1 MSPRSFDPQQQ
12 RVLDHARGPLL
23 VLGAA
28 GTGKT
33 AALVERFARLIE
45 GGADPERVAL
55 IVRSRAAR
63 VGARRA
69 LLARL
74 PGSLP
79 ALRVATVHGIAYQ
92 VVQEHYRALE
102 YEGPATILSAAD
114 QFARVRELL
123 EGDDAADWPAYGSML
138 RLRGFADQVRQLILR
153 AQEALLTPED
163 IERKAAQRGL
173 SGWSELAAFYRRYLQ
188 VLDQAG
194 LVDFAG
200 LVMQAAAVG
209 PRAGAPFDHVLVDD
223 FQDTTYAAE
232 ALVSGLAAESTVVA
246 GDPGAHV
253 FAFQGTTDEP
263 LRRFASL
270 HSAPVVELT
279 ERHRGE
285 GPQTEAWWAPHASEE
300 YEAVARE
307 LRRVH
312 VEETVPWRDLAVVVR
327 RQGAHL
333 GGLLRALDDAGVPR
347 WLPERTLSS
356 EAEPATHPYRLALRW
371 IARPQERGGL
381 LESLLASDLA
391 GLTPAAA
398 RTVLRASTGGDPTA
412 ALSATAGLTPE
423 EAASMERLRASLEAA
438 ESRSGSV
445 LDAFAELWRTL
456 PYSAHLVA
464 RAAES
469 PEARRD
475 LDSVVAFA
483 ELVSRAGEGAV
494 PTVEAFLADLESGEE
509 GPGVAAPGP
518 EPDAVRVLTAHG
530 CAGREFDT
538 VVVVRALE
546 GNFPSLTRPEPMF
559 DLAALDGN
567 VSRSQRLR
575 ERVADERRLF
585 RMVVGRARR
594 RAVFTGGASQEE
606 LGPVSRS
613 RFVQEL
619 GIAWTVLDGDG
630 DARAAE
636 PLTVAEAASRWRRAL
651 ADADRAPAERLAALE
666 GLLAL
671 GSDPAGWWFQREWTD
686 TGRPLHETMRVSY
699 SRLDKLENCELQF
712 VLSEELG
719 LGSHSGYHA
728 WVGSLVHDLIE
739 RYERGE
745 LPDKT
750 LEAMQ
755 DAAEAGW
762 RPQEFPSFAVSEAFR
777 KLVRDTM
784 LPNWFREYADTP
796 AVATEERFEFD
807 FDGATVTG
815 YIDRIG
821 PITSGG
827 NRITDYKTG
836 KAKTGNPA
844 ENLQLGIYF
853 LAVDET
859 EELAKYRPV
868 RAVELAYVRGKW
880 NDASKV
886 ERVPWQPNTSNGVKY
901 RAEMRERLS
910 GLLARLRGLVQ
921 DETYRPSTAAEC
933 HFCEFKSMCPLWP
946 QGAPLFGELTRPSDA
961 SGNERASTGGEA
973 PA

>member
-1 MSPRSFDPQQQ
+1 MSPRSFDPLQQ
-12 RVLDHARGPLL
+12 RVLEHARGPLL
-23 VLGAA
+23 VLGGA

-33 AALVERFARLIE
+33 AALLERFARLIE

-55 IVRSRAAR
+55 IVRSRAAKTS
-63 VGARRA
+63 ARRA

-79 ALRVATVHGIAYQ
+79 ALRVATAHGIAYQ
-92 VVQEHYRALE
+92 VVQEHHRALE

-123 EGDDAADWPAYGSML
+123 EGDDPADWPAYGSML
-138 RLRGFADQVRQLILR
+138 RLRGFADQVRQFILR
-153 AQEALLTPED
+153 AQEALLGPDD
-163 IERKAAQRGL
+163 IERKARERNL
-173 SGWSELAAFYRRYLQ
+173 TGWRELAAFYRRYLQ
-188 VLDQAG
+188 VLDNAG

-209 PRAGAPFDHVLVDD
+209 PKVGAPFDHVLVDD

-232 ALVSGLAAESTVVA
+232 ALVSGLASESTVVA
-246 GDPGAHV
+246 GDPDAHV

-263 LRRFASL
+263 IRRFASL
-270 HSAPVVELT
+270 HSAAVVELT

-285 GPQTEAWWAPHASEE
+285 GPATQAWWAPHASEE

-312 VEETVPWRDLAVVVR
+312 VEESVPWRDLAVVVR

-371 IARPQERGGL
+371 IARPEERAGL

-398 RTVLRASTGGDPTA
+398 RTVLRSSLGGDPTA

-423 EAASMERLRASLEAA
+423 EAASMERLRASLQAA
-438 ESRSGSV
+438 EKLSGSV
-445 LDAFAELWRTL
+445 LEAFTELWKTL
-456 PYSAHLVA
+456 PYSEHLVA

-475 LDSVVAFA
+475 LDSVVAFS

-538 VVVVRALE
+538 VFVVRALE

-559 DLAALDGN
+559 DLASLDGN
-567 VSRSQRLR
+567 VSRSERLR

-585 RMVVGRARR
+585 RMVIGRARR
-594 RAVFTGGASQEE
+594 RAVFSGGAAHEE
-606 LGPVSRS
+606 SGPVSRS

-619 GIAWTVLDGDG
+619 GIEWTPLGDG
-630 DARAAE
+630 SRAAGE

-651 ADADRAPAERLAALE
+651 ADPNGAPAQRLAALE

-671 GSDPAGWWFQREWTD
+671 GSDPAQWWFQRDWTD
-686 TGRPLHETMRVSY
+686 TGRPLHETLRVSY

-739 RYERGE
+739 RFEKGE
-745 LPDKT
+745 LPART

-755 DAAEAGW
+755 AAAEAEW
-762 RPQEFPSFAVSEAFR
+762 RQQEFPSFAVSEAFR
-777 KLVRDTM
+777 RLVRETI
-784 LPNWFREYADTP
+784 LPNWFTEYADVP
-796 AVATEERFEFD
+796 AVGTEERFEFD
-807 FDGATVTG
+807 HDGATVSG

-836 KAKTGNPA
+836 KAKTGKPE

-868 RAVELAYVRGKW
+868 RAVELAYVRGTW
-880 NDASKV
+880 RDSSKV
-886 ERVPWQPNTSNGVKY
+886 EKVPWQPNTSNGVKY
-901 RAEMRERLS
+901 RAAIRERLS
-910 GLLARLRGLVQ
+910 GLIARLRGLV
-921 DETYRPSTAAEC
+921 ETESYRPSTAAEC
-933 HFCEFKSMCPLWP
+933 HFCDFKSMCPLWP
-946 QGAPLFGELTRPSDA
+946 QGAPLFGELTRPAEPVPS
-961 SGNERASTGGEA
+961 EEA